1 MRRSRDILKM
11 LAAASETGRTEDQL
25 AAVSG
30 KSVASVIATC
40 EALVRLGFAIE
51 CECRQSRRA
60 WGITDAGRQV
70 LADAGVMQPSTKH
83 RSPDRGVP
91 QTVWRALRLC
101 RKASTTELLVL
112 TGAAEGPALKHLRNL
127 ERAGYLTRAGDSR
140 RDPLRDARWL
150 LLRDT
155 GPRTPYRT
163 HGRKEVWDP
172 NTGTATP
179 MDQQEA
185 AHV

>member
-30 KSVASVIATC
+30 KSVASVVTTC

-70 LADAGVMQPSTKH
+70 LADSRATQPATGH

-101 RKASTTELLVL
+101 RKVSTAELLVL

-155 GPRTPYRT
+155 GPRTPYRI
-163 HGRKEVWDP
+163 RARRAVWDP
-172 NTGTATP
+172 NTGTSVVFE
-179 MDQQEA
+179 EA